1 MTGIFTLLQSNMSTT
16 EQTASVNYEQLI
28 HNYLLEKFNISNQ
41 GFNPEVLKNG
51 TDEEKKQQ
59 LQLWAKGP
67 SSIYIRWIPDELS
80 TPEAATTFFSNF
92 GKVSRADIVPK
103 TDASKKCYGNMAFI
117 HFESWH
123 NPTFPQIFVSAYPEP
138 VDINFDTRTRYGTL
152 KTYTLKTCVNV
163 RPVAQVEFNGPQMM
177 DMMKNLETRMKN
189 ELEEMKKEKQQI
201 HSKLLECREL
211 AHQQKVFIEKH
222 IVDESNQTGDL
233 LINRIN
239 DIIND
244 TC

>member
-1 MTGIFTLLQSNMSTT
+1 
-16 EQTASVNYEQLI
+16 
-28 HNYLLEKFNISNQ
+28 
-41 GFNPEVLKNG
+41 
-51 TDEEKKQQ
+51 
-59 LQLWAKGP
+59 
-67 SSIYIRWIPDELS
+67 
-80 TPEAATTFFSNF
+80 
-92 GKVSRADIVPK
+92 
-103 TDASKKCYGNMAFI
+103 
-117 HFESWH
+117 
-123 NPTFPQIFVSAYPEP
+123 
-138 VDINFDTRTRYGTL
+138 
-152 KTYTLKTCVNV
+152 LKTCVNV